1 MSNQLKHGYEE
12 FDDRRQKL
20 CEPDKWFWRVMAV
33 LAMVFTVL
41 FIVTSVQH
49 IWFTQVLINGMA
61 G

>member
-1 MSNQLKHGYEE
+1 MNNQLEHGYEE
-12 FDDRRQKL
+12 FDDRELKP
-20 CEPDKWFWRVMAV
+20 CGPDKWFWRVMAV
-33 LAMVFTVL
+33 LAVVFMVL